1 MAGYN
6 RKEKKYNNEHNEEA
20 APDQPFRHRSKSG
33 HHQLP
38 FPFPDSAI
46 AAISSWAVS
55 EPGNS
60 LIKESLFITRY
71 RSQTLIN
78 SSTSEETSSTPH
90 PWLAISTICLIISL
104 LPLTSSPRV
113 GSPMRNTRAF

>member
-46 AAISSWAVS
+46 AAISSWAEA

-60 LIKESLFITRY
+60 LIKEPLFITRY
-71 RSQTLIN
+71 RSQTLHQFLEFGGYQQHTA
-78 SSTSEETSSTPH
+78 SLVSEIDNQSHNFALSADVE
-90 PWLAISTICLIISL
+90 
-104 LPLTSSPRV
+104 SPR
-113 GSPMRNTRAF
+113 GFIEKK